1 MTGHR
6 RRTGTS
12 LERLG
17 IALGLPLA
25 LLLALPVVTGCESQ
39 EARALKTHQLALKQP
54 LSALADQGDV
64 EAMRVVADIEVLRA
78 QSMFSDSAANALT
91 AMPGVAFIGLDPKG
105 QASRIDRG
113 QDLTELLAFT
123 AVELGLLKDHTI
135 TPDDAAGVRRLAT
148 DNMAAAAEKA
158 KQLRSH
164 HVSGMP

>member
-6 RRTGTS
+6 HTGTS

-17 IALGLPLA
+17 KVLGLPLA
-25 LLLALPVVTGCESQ
+25 LLLALPVVTGCESR
-39 EARALKTHQLALKQP
+39 EARALKVHQVALKQP
-54 LSALADQGDV
+54 LSALANQGDV

-135 TPDDAAGVRRLAT
+135 TPDDAAEVRRLAT

>member
-1 MTGHR
+1 MEGHR
-6 RRTGTS
+6 HNGTS
-12 LERLG
+12 LVRLG
-17 IALGLPLA
+17 IVPGLLLT
-25 LLLALPVVTGCESQ
+25 LLLALPVVTGCESS
-39 EARALKTHQLALKQP
+39 ESRDLKAHQAALKQP

-105 QASRIDRG
+105 QASRVDRG

-123 AVELGLLKDHTI
+123 AVEQGLLKDHTI
-135 TPDDAAGVRRLAT
+135 TTDDATEVRRLAT